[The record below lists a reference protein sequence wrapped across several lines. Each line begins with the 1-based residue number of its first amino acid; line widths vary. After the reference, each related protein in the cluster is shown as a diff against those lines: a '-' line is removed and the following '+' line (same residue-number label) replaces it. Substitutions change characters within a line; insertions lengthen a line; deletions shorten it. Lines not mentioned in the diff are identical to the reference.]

1 MCVCVCVCTHAHTQN
16 IHTHTHTNQ
25 VILEYADEAL
35 RTLCIA
41 ERNVTGMSRDADVSE
56 LEQELTLI
64 GLVGIEDPLRP
75 EVPGAIRDCQSA
87 GICVRMVTGDNIRTA
102 HAIAKKCGIVAP
114 EDAPEAAV
122 MDGKTFRE
130 RVTDSAG
137 EIIQGEFDKVWPSL
151 RVLARSTPIDKLV
164 LVTGIQV
171 SRLRVRA
178 RALSLLPPALPLFPA
193 LPFSH
198 TRLFRGIQNSTIGV
212 KQTVAVTGDGTN
224 DAPALKQAD
233 VGFAMGI
240 QVCCCAWGRLTGSPS
255 ASVCS
260 LLSFC
265 CGHTHG
271 CPRAWVRVHELIKVL
286 CWLSSHALVMGYL
299 RHHTPISF
307 PRKALL

>member
-1 MCVCVCVCTHAHTQN
+1 M
-16 IHTHTHTNQ
+16 
-25 VILEYADEAL
+25 ILDYADEAL

-171 SRLRVRA
+171 SHL
-178 RALSLLPPALPLFPA
+178 RALSPSCRPPSIPSPYT
-193 LPFSH
+193 FSH
-198 TRLFRGIQNSTIGV
+198 TRLLGIQNSTISV

-240 QVCCCAWGRLTGSPS
+240 QVC
-255 ASVCS
+255 
-260 LLSFC
+260 
-265 CGHTHG
+265 
-271 CPRAWVRVHELIKVL
+271 
-286 CWLSSHALVMGYL
+286 
-299 RHHTPISF
+299 
-307 PRKALL
+307 